1 MICGEGGEAK
11 LERQSRGVNSEGGG
25 RGGSGV
31 GGWGEDRHG
40 ILLRDTLMLSR
51 LLIKA
56 LICLAEGRKAGIC
69 GDIIS
74 RLKAMPSWS

>member
-1 MICGEGGEAK
+1 MEREEKQNLRGKAEELTQRVVGGGVEGG
-11 LERQSRGVNSEGGG
+11 R
-25 RGGSGV
+25 
-31 GGWGEDRHG
+31 DRHG

>member
-1 MICGEGGEAK
+1 M
-11 LERQSRGVNSEGGG
+11 EREEKQNLRGKAEELTQRVVGGG
-25 RGGSGV
+25 VRGG
-31 GGWGEDRHG
+31 GGWGGDRHG

>member
-1 MICGEGGEAK
+1 MEREEKQNLRGKAEELTQRVGGK
-11 LERQSRGVNSEGGG
+11 
-25 RGGSGV
+25 GGSGG